1 MTRAELVQRYFDDE
15 LEPDARRDFEATV
28 TEHELDELAAL
39 AELRGWMR
47 ICWSRDAQRL
57 SRE

>member
-28 TEHELDELAAL
+28 TKHELDELAAL

-47 ICWSRDAQRL
+47 IFCSPAAQRASRD
-57 SRE
+57 